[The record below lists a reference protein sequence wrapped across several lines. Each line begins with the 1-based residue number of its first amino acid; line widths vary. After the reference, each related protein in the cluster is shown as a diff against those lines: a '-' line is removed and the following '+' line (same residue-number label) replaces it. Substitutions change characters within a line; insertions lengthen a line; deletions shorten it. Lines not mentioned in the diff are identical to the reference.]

1 MRVAARRIAF
11 VLTAVPLVGVA
22 AVAQLPAPGQLPDP
36 EKLKADTAALAA
48 ERRAAAEL
56 AEGERAKLRAELLAR
71 LKALTAGPPIAPI
84 VPPRPPVVIPKVGS
98 GGRPVD
104 ALGLAMN
111 LFRDDDVEAALG
123 AFRQIDPAALAP
135 ADRAF
140 VRYMTASCLRRL
152 GRTTEALVAY
162 REVAEAPQDDEFLAG
177 SAVWQVSMIRSNQE
191 LQAQLEQLRARAK
204 GR

>member
-1 MRVAARRIAF
+1 MRVAVRRIAF
-11 VLTAVPLVGVA
+11 VLAAVPLVGVA
-22 AVAQLPAPGQLPDP
+22 AVAQLPAPGPYPDADR
-36 EKLKADTAALAA
+36 LKADTAALAA

-56 AEGERAKLRAELLAR
+56 GTGERAVLIDR
-71 LKALTAGPPIAPI
+71 LNAILDRMKSLPPAQPLP
-84 VPPRPPVVIPKVGS
+84 PPRPPAAVPKVGNGS
-98 GGRPVD
+98 RPVD

-111 LFRDDDVEAALG
+111 LARDDEFEAALG
-123 AFRQIDPAALAP
+123 AFRQIDPATLAP

-152 GRTTEALVAY
+152 GRTTDALVAY
-162 REVAEAPQDDEFLAG
+162 RDVAEAPQDDEFLAG
-177 SAVWQVSMIRSNQE
+177 CAVWQVSMIRSNQE